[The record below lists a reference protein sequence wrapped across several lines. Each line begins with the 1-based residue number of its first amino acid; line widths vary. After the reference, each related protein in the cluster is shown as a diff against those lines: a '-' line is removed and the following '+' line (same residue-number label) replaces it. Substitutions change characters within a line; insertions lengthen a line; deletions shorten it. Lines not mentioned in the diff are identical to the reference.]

1 MTDHPSARHDPSIP
15 SSETT
20 QTTSEPHFA
29 QLRVLWSFVRPHRRK
44 LLLGLVLALFGS
56 ALELAN
62 PMVVKLVLDTISE
75 AGSLAMPI
83 AILLCL
89 FGVGLVT
96 GLWHWIVLGTV
107 AEKVVLEARTSLVH
121 RYFRAALI
129 PLSKRSSGE
138 LVTRAT
144 SDTVLL
150 KEAASSSIVS
160 LVNGGVLLVGTL
172 IMMGVLDLVLLGV
185 TATAVVIVTILFLT
199 LMPAIAKA
207 QEKAQN
213 SLGLMGG
220 VLDGSL
226 RAIRTV
232 KVSRAEER
240 LGSRIL
246 EHAEEAARHGIRS
259 VRREAVA
266 WTIAFGGI
274 QLAIIAILGVGALRV
289 ASGEIGV
296 STLVAFLLY
305 AFTLMNPVMELSQS
319 VTTLQSGIAAAKRIR
334 EVEAV
339 PLEPAAEGPDGVTS
353 RNGADP
359 HGPDDASALS
369 HKELSTGDRPA
380 PGGTGISVSANG
392 FGGGLAADN
401 GHGSPLLELH
411 GITARYA
418 PGAAAAVKGV
428 DLAIPRRGH
437 TAIVGPSG
445 AGKTTVFSLLLRF
458 LEPEHGHITLD
469 GTPYRELSPQQV
481 RERFSYVE
489 QDTPVVPGTIR
500 DNLLFTNPEADEN
513 GIRRVLD
520 EVVLT
525 EKIEALAEGLDTPLD
540 ATSFSG
546 GQRQRIALA
555 RALLGSPDVLLLDE
569 ATSQV
574 DAITEAAMTRSVRA
588 QADRAAVVTIA
599 HRLSTV
605 IHADRILLME
615 DGGIRAQGTHRQ
627 LLEQDT
633 LYRDLVSALYIGK
646 TEDRGE
652 EVTSGASRV

>member
-1 MTDHPSARHDPSIP
+1 MSDHSLASGAPPDPP
-15 SSETT
+15 DGTT
-20 QTTSEPHFA
+20 GATAEPRFA
-29 QLRVLWSFVRPHRRK
+29 QLKVLWSFVRPHRRK

-62 PMVVKLVLDTISE
+62 PMVVKFVLDTVSE

-89 FGVGLVT
+89 FALGIVS

-107 AEKVVLEARTSLVH
+107 AEKVVLDARTSLVR

-150 KEAASSSIVS
+150 REAASSSVIS
-160 LVNGGVLLVGTL
+160 LINGGVLLVGTL
-172 IMMGVLDLVLLGV
+172 VMMGVLDLVLFGV
-185 TATAVVIVTILFLT
+185 TVTAVAVVTVLFLT

-207 QEKAQN
+207 QERAQN

-240 LGSRIL
+240 LGTQIL
-246 EHAEEAARHGIRS
+246 AHAEDSARYGIRS

-266 WTIAFGGI
+266 WTIAFGGV

-289 ASGEIGV
+289 ASGEMAV

-305 AFTLMNPVMELSQS
+305 AFTLLTPVMELSNS

-334 EVEAV
+334 EVEAL
-339 PLEPAAEGPDGVTS
+339 PLEPAAEEGTGGAPASEVSGPVG
-353 RNGADP
+353 
-359 HGPDDASALS
+359 
-369 HKELSTGDRPA
+369 PA
-380 PGGTGISVSANG
+380 PAAN
-392 FGGGLAADN
+392 N

-411 GITARYA
+411 GVTARYA
-418 PGAAAAVKGV
+418 PGAAAALECV
-428 DLAIPRRGH
+428 DMAIPRRGH

-458 LEPEHGHITLD
+458 LEPEHGQLLIN
-469 GTPYRELSPQQV
+469 GEPYRELSPQQV
-481 RERFSYVE
+481 RAHFSYVE
-489 QDTPVVPGTIR
+489 QDTPIIPGTVR
-500 DNLLFTNPEADEN
+500 ENLLFTHPEAGDEEV
-513 GIRRVLD
+513 RRVLA
-520 EVVLT
+520 EVLLS
-525 EKIEALAEGLDTPLD
+525 EKIEELADGLDTRLD
-540 ATSFSG
+540 ASSFSG
-546 GQRQRIALA
+546 GQRQRVALA
-555 RALLGSPDVLLLDE
+555 RALLGAPDVLLLDE

-574 DAITEAAMTRSVRA
+574 DAITEAAITRSVRR
-588 QADRAAVVTIA
+588 QAERAAVVTIA

-605 IHADRILLME
+605 IRADRILLME
-615 DGGIRAQGTHRQ
+615 DGGIRAQGTHEE
-627 LLEQDT
+627 LLGKDT
-633 LYRDLVSALYIGK
+633 LYRDLVAALHIAE
-646 TEDRGE
+646 TEGRDRPAAGGDRGE
-652 EVTSGASRV
+652 EVTVSASPS

>member
-1 MTDHPSARHDPSIP
+1 M
-15 SSETT
+15 
-20 QTTSEPHFA
+20 
-29 QLRVLWSFVRPHRRK
+29 LWSFVRPHRRK
-44 LLLGLVLALFGS
+44 LLLGLVLALLGS

-62 PMVVKLVLDTISE
+62 PMVIKLVLDTVSD
-75 AGSLAMPI
+75 AGSLAMPV

-89 FGVGLVT
+89 FVSGMFF

-107 AEKVVLEARTSLVH
+107 AEKVVLDARVSLVR
-121 RYFRAALI
+121 RYFRAAMQ
-129 PLSKRSSGE
+129 PLSQRPSGE

-150 KEAASSSIVS
+150 REAASSSVIS
-160 LVNGGVLLVGTL
+160 LVNGSVLMVGTL

-207 QEKAQN
+207 QERAQN

-240 LGSRIL
+240 LGDQIL
-246 EHAEEAARHGIRS
+246 DHARDAATHGIRS

-266 WTIAFGGI
+266 WTIAFGGV
-274 QLAIIAILGVGALRV
+274 QLAIIAILGLGALRV
-289 ASGEIGV
+289 ASGEIAV

-334 EVEAV
+334 EVEAI
-339 PLEPAAEGPDGVTS
+339 PLEPTAEEAVARPTDPGSHPSAASG
-353 RNGADP
+353 
-359 HGPDDASALS
+359 
-369 HKELSTGDRPA
+369 
-380 PGGTGISVSANG
+380 
-392 FGGGLAADN
+392 N
-401 GHGSPLLELH
+401 GHGGPLVELR
-411 GITARYA
+411 GVTARYA
-418 PGAAAAVKGV
+418 PGAEAALDGV
-428 DLAIPRRGH
+428 DIAVPRHGH

-445 AGKTTVFSLLLRF
+445 AGKTTVLSLLLRF
-458 LEPEHGHITLD
+458 LEPEHGDLLLD

-481 RERFSYVE
+481 RGRFAYVE

-500 DNLLFTNPEADEN
+500 DNLLFTRPEAGEEAL
-513 GIRRVLD
+513 RRVLE
-520 EVVLT
+520 EVRLT
-525 EKIEALAEGLDTPLD
+525 EKVASLEQGLDTPLD
-540 ATSFSG
+540 SNSLSG

-555 RALLGSPDVLLLDE
+555 RALLGSPEVLLLDE

-574 DAITEAAMTRSVRA
+574 DAITEAAITESVRR
-588 QADRAAVVTIA
+588 QADRGAVVTIA

-615 DGGIRAQGTHRQ
+615 EGRIRAQGTHHE

-633 LYRDLVSALYIGK
+633 LYQELVAALHIAE
-646 TEDRGE
+646 TEERGRADRE
-652 EVTSGASRV
+652 EDAEAVSTAPTH

>member
-1 MTDHPSARHDPSIP
+1 MPPG
-15 SSETT
+15 ETGAST
-20 QTTSEPHFA
+20 PEPRFA
-29 QLRVLWSFVRPHRRK
+29 QLKVLWSFVRPHWRK

-83 AILLCL
+83 AVLLCL
-89 FGVGLVT
+89 FGVGTVT

-107 AEKVVLEARTSLVH
+107 AEKVVLDARTSLVR

-129 PLSKRSSGE
+129 PLSRRPSGE

-150 KEAASSSIVS
+150 REAASSSVIS
-160 LVNGGVLLVGTL
+160 LINGGVLLVGTL
-172 IMMGVLDLVLLGV
+172 VMMGVLDLVLLGV
-185 TATAVVIVTILFLT
+185 TASAVTVVTVLFLT
-199 LMPAIAKA
+199 LMPAIART

-240 LGSRIL
+240 LGSQIL
-246 EHAEEAARHGIRS
+246 THARESARHGVRS

-266 WTIAFGGI
+266 WTVAFGGI
-274 QLAIIAILGVGALRV
+274 QLAIIAILGVGAVRV
-289 ASGEIGV
+289 SSGEIPV

-305 AFTLMNPVMELSQS
+305 AFTLMTPVMELSRS
-319 VTTLQSGIAAAKRIR
+319 VTTLQSGIAAARRIR
-334 EVEAV
+334 EVEAI
-339 PLEPAAEGPDGVTS
+339 PLEPTAQDPDSAPAPV
-353 RNGADP
+353 
-359 HGPDDASALS
+359 PDTVGASAGG
-369 HKELSTGDRPA
+369 H
-380 PGGTGISVSANG
+380 GTGE
-392 FGGGLAADN
+392 
-401 GHGSPLLELH
+401 GSPLLELH
-411 GITARYA
+411 GVTARYA
-418 PGAAAAVKGV
+418 PGAAAALDNV
-428 DLAIPRRGH
+428 DLTVPRRGH

-445 AGKTTVFSLLLRF
+445 AGKTTVLSLLLRF
-458 LEPEHGHITLD
+458 LEPEHGRITLD

-481 RERFSYVE
+481 RAHFCYVE
-489 QDTPVVPGTIR
+489 QDTPVVPGTVR
-500 DNLLFTNPEADEN
+500 ENLLFTRPGAGEEEV
-513 GIRRVLD
+513 RRVLE
-520 EVVLT
+520 EVLLT
-525 EKIEALAEGLDTPLD
+525 EKVDSLAEGLDTPLD

-574 DAITEAAMTRSVRA
+574 DAITEAAITRSVRR
-588 QADRAAVVTIA
+588 QAERAAVVTVA
-599 HRLSTV
+599 HRLSTI

-615 DGGIRAQGTHRQ
+615 DGGIRARGTHEE
-627 LLEQDT
+627 LLEQDA
-633 LYRDLVSALYIGK
+633 LYRNLVAALHISETGS
-646 TEDRGE
+646 RGE
-652 EVTSGASRV
+652 EVPAGA

>member
-1 MTDHPSARHDPSIP
+1 M
-15 SSETT
+15 
-20 QTTSEPHFA
+20 
-29 QLRVLWSFVRPHRRK
+29 LWSFVRPHRRK

-62 PMVVKLVLDTISE
+62 PMVVKLVLDTVSE

-89 FGVGLVT
+89 FVVGLVT

-107 AEKVVLEARTSLVH
+107 AEKVVLEARTSLVR
-121 RYFRAALI
+121 RYFQAALV
-129 PLSKRSSGE
+129 PLSRRPSGE
-138 LVTRAT
+138 LLTRAT

-150 KEAASSSIVS
+150 REAASSSIIS
-160 LVNGGVLLVGTL
+160 LVNGSVLMVGTL
-172 IMMGVLDLVLLGV
+172 IMMGVLDLVLLSV
-185 TATAVVIVTILFLT
+185 TASAVVVVTVLFLT
-199 LMPAIAKA
+199 LMPAIARA

-240 LGSRIL
+240 LGAQIL
-246 EHAEEAARHGIRS
+246 RHAEDATRYGIRS
-259 VRREAVA
+259 VRREALA
-266 WTIAFGGI
+266 WTIAFGGV
-274 QLAIIAILGVGALRV
+274 QLAIISILGVGALRV
-289 ASGEIGV
+289 ASGEIAV

-319 VTTLQSGIAAAKRIR
+319 VTTLQSGIAAARRIR
-334 EVEAV
+334 EVEAI
-339 PLEPAAEGPDGVTS
+339 PLEPAAEGPADARGPDGS
-353 RNGADP
+353 DP
-359 HGPDDASALS
+359 HDPDGPDGPGASA
-369 HKELSTGDRPA
+369 A
-380 PGGTGISVSANG
+380 ANG
-392 FGGGLAADN
+392 FGAALAAGN
-401 GHGSPLLELH
+401 GHGSPLLELR
-411 GITARYA
+411 GVTARYA
-418 PGAAAAVKGV
+418 SGAAAALEEV
-428 DLAIPRRGH
+428 DLDVPGRGH

-458 LEPEHGHITLD
+458 LEPEHGRIALD
-469 GTPYRELSPQQV
+469 GRPYRELSPQQV
-481 RERFSYVE
+481 RERFCYVE

-500 DNLLFTNPEADEN
+500 ENLLFTNPEAGEDD
-513 GIRRVLD
+513 IRRVLD

-525 EKIEALAEGLDTPLD
+525 EKIDALEQGLDTPLD

-574 DAITEAAMTRSVRA
+574 DAITEAAITRSVRR

-615 DGGIRAQGTHRQ
+615 DGRIRAQGTHRE

-633 LYRDLVSALYIGK
+633 LYRNLVSALRIAE
-646 TEDRGE
+646 TEDRGD
-652 EVTSGASRV
+652 EVTQKASPV